1 MVLKTDRLNNID
13 RNSVTS
19 LGSTSNS
26 SSLVNSTTSAVTS
39 STEVLNSKSSMMVGN
54 SFFKTPVDVDIL
66 TSSHES

>member
-1 MVLKTDRLNNID
+1 MVLKTERLNNID

-54 SFFKTPVDVDIL
+54 SFF
-66 TSSHES
+66 